1 MKKIVFI
8 LFVCFW
14 FLGVSYAQ
22 EQNNITG
29 NFYVTNIDIPV
40 VQFDLV
46 TGKPVAGS
54 NAIARRNTK
63 FTAYRIKKEK
73 LVVKFWNYGDS
84 ISPEGQNQPLNK
96 DEGTPYVSK
105 ETDGKYFL
113 IDLEDFNKMT
123 SPFFGSKHSVVWGF
137 STIPIKL
144 RFKNETSNFDFETGF
159 SLGVNA
165 GYEYSF
171 RSRKE
176 QAIAFLAGFGVSTV
190 EVYQT
195 GEEPS
200 TSGAFTPSLGVLYA
214 FENFQIGV
222 FTGIDVIGGSEGDS
236 WRYNNKPWLGIGMGF
251 TLFQKNKTNNDAEQT
266 QKDN

>member
-8 LFVCFW
+8 LLACFW
-14 FLGVSYAQ
+14 FSGVSNAQ

-40 VQFDLV
+40 VQFDL
-46 TGKPVAGS
+46 AEGS
-54 NAIARRNTK
+54 PIIDVKLIAKRNTK
-63 FTAYRIKKEK
+63 FTAYKIVGDS
-73 LVVKFWNYGDS
+73 LVVKFWDFLDS
-84 ISPEGQNQPLNK
+84 QSVGGQSQPLVGRK
-96 DEGTPYVSK
+96 YISK
-105 ETDGKYFL
+105 ETNGAYFL
-113 IDLEDFNKMT
+113 MDLEDFNKMT
-123 SPFFGSKHSVVWGF
+123 APFFGSKHSVVWGF

-144 RFKNETSNFDFETGF
+144 RFKNKSSDFDFETGF
-159 SLGVNA
+159 TLGVNA

-176 QAIAFLAGFGVSTV
+176 QAIAFLMGFGVSTV

-195 GEEPS
+195 GVEPS

-222 FTGIDVIGGSEGDS
+222 FTGIDVIGGSEGDA
-236 WRYNNKPWLGIGMGF
+236 WGYNNKPWLGIGMGF
-251 TLFQKNKTNNDAEQT
+251 TLFQKNKTGNDSEQS
-266 QKDN
+266 QK